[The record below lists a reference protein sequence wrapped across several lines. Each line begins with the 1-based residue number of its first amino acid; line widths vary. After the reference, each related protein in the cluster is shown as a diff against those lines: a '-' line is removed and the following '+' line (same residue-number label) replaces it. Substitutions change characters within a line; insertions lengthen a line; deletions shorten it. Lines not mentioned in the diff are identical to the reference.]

1 MVKVSIIVPVYNVEK
16 YLSKCLE
23 SLINQTLKDI
33 EVICVNDG
41 STDNSLSILKEYAN
55 KDSRIKIIDKQNEG
69 VSVARN
75 TGIEVATGQY
85 LMFVDSDDYL
95 VENACE
101 KALNTIEHNESD
113 ICIFGHYDLVDG
125 NKIISHKTND
135 LIKIKDL
142 NVKENLVEY
151 SIYIWDK
158 IYRTE
163 FIKSNQIKFPLGL
176 KTAEDV
182 IFCLLCLFNEAKYA
196 TLAEPLYVYRID
208 TNSNSATSNVQNI
221 KNDIKA
227 FETLYN
233 LQIYKEQPISLQ
245 LQVVNR
251 FCGGCLYYY
260 EKFKNTHSKLLKQ
273 DISNFLNLVE
283 TYYNQ
288 KNLMKFK
295 RYRNLKNLD
304 YREFIKSLF
313 SITNSVDKNF
323 KVVMLLGMNFKLRR
337 KFCLKFQ

>member
-41 STDNSLSILKEYAN
+41 STDDSLSILKEYAN

-75 TGIEVATGQY
+75 TGIEVATGEY

-101 KALNTIEHNESD
+101 KALNSIEHNNSD

-233 LQIYKEQPISLQ
+233 LQIFKEQPLSLQ

-260 EKFKNTHSKLLKQ
+260 ERFKDSNKSALKQ
-273 DISNFLNLVE
+273 DIKSFLNFV
-283 TYYNQ
+283 NAIFSP
-288 KNLMKFK
+288 KDLMKFK
-295 RYRNLKNLD
+295 NYRNLRFLNIRNLIHSI
-304 YREFIKSLF
+304 FSL
-313 SITNSVDKNF
+313 TNSFDRKHKIFRLAGF
-323 KVVMLLGMNFKLRR
+323 KITLKRQGVVND
-337 KFCLKFQ
+337 

>member
-41 STDNSLSILKEYAN
+41 STDNSLCILKEYAN

-75 TGIEVATGQY
+75 TGIEVATGEY

-101 KALNTIEHNESD
+101 KALNTIEHNNSD

-233 LQIYKEQPISLQ
+233 LQIFKEQPLSLQ

-260 EKFKNTHSKLLKQ
+260 ERFKDSNKSALKQ
-273 DISNFLNLVE
+273 DIKSFLNFV
-283 TYYNQ
+283 NAIFSP
-288 KNLMKFK
+288 KDLMKFK
-295 RYRNLKNLD
+295 NYRNLRFLNIRNLIHSI
-304 YREFIKSLF
+304 FSL
-313 SITNSVDKNF
+313 TNSSDRKHKIFRLEVF
-323 KVVMLLGMNFKLRR
+323 KITLKREGVVND
-337 KFCLKFQ
+337 